1 MKISY
6 TSVIKFAKIL
16 LSLISLSLMAMIFM
30 ISSADDFGDPVK
42 VETKGLDFS
51 TGFQVDGAKLSSLDL
66 KGNRF
71 NFRAKKIN
79 PINDH
84 LPIISGD
91 HILGTITFASEM
103 LIKIQA
109 EKASF
114 NTKNNLIGL
123 EGALQ
128 LENKDFK
135 LLGSSVSIDLEKNII
150 HSDKKTIIKLLNTE
164 IEAGKLQV
172 LKPDPSNSYLKFMLE
187 AGVRFEYFL

>member
-1 MKISY
+1 
-6 TSVIKFAKIL
+6 
-16 LSLISLSLMAMIFM
+16 M

-51 TGFQVDGAKLSSLDL
+51 SGFQVDGAKLSSLDL
-66 KGNRF
+66 KGNLF

-91 HILGTITFASEM
+91 HILGTVTFASEM

-114 NTKNNLIGL
+114 NTKNNLLDL
-123 EGALQ
+123 EGTLQ

-135 LLGSSVSIDLEKNII
+135 LLGSSVSIDLKKNII
-150 HSDKKTIIKLLNTE
+150 HSDKKTIIKLPNTE

-172 LKPDPSNSYLKFMLE
+172 LKPDPSNPYLKFMLE
-187 AGVRFEYFL
+187 AGVRFEYLL

>member
-1 MKISY
+1 
-6 TSVIKFAKIL
+6 
-16 LSLISLSLMAMIFM
+16 
-30 ISSADDFGDPVK
+30 
-42 VETKGLDFS
+42 
-51 TGFQVDGAKLSSLDL
+51 
-66 KGNRF
+66 
-71 NFRAKKIN
+71 
-79 PINDH
+79 
-84 LPIISGD
+84 
-91 HILGTITFASEM
+91 M

-150 HSDKKTIIKLLNTE
+150 HSDKKTIIKLPNTE

-172 LKPDPSNSYLKFMLE
+172 VKPDPSNSYLKFMLE